1 MCGILGAI
9 PKQEDTVFTHALNLM
24 THRGPDGYGVWHDES
39 QEISL
44 GHRRLSIL
52 DLSEN
57 GKQPMFYNRYV
68 ITFNG
73 EVFNFT
79 EIKMELLSKGHQFQ
93 SDSDTEVILAAYM
106 EWGADCLRRFNGMW
120 AFGIWDREKREL
132 FLSRDRFGIKPLY
145 YAHIGDQLIFAS
157 EMKSIFP
164 FLPELTTSK
173 HFEFCK
179 NNMFDYETTD
189 KCLVQGIKRFPA
201 GHYAVVSVHN
211 TRDIKPVQWW
221 DTLDSLYDVG
231 DNYNDHVE
239 RFRELFFDAI
249 KIRMR
254 SDVKIGTALSGGVDS
269 SAVICAMANINR
281 AGDSR
286 VADDWQNA
294 FVATFPNSMLDESGY
309 AKQVTDHLGVNAV
322 FKEINA
328 VDAIDKLEDYLW
340 YFEEMYLTSPI
351 PMIEIYKTIKENGVT
366 VSIDGHGAD
375 ELIAGYGGNMFD
387 AVMDSPFN
395 LPKVQNVVN
404 TFVDYMDFEEEGTF
418 SKKTELYKKAYK
430 QVGVRYRNLM
440 FRNGNKTGD
449 PKRDKL
455 GHFNSYLYG
464 EFHEKVLPTLLR
476 NYDRYSMAAS
486 VEIRMP
492 FMDHRLVSFC
502 FSLPWH
508 SKLRGGYTK
517 AVLRQSMDPY
527 VPKEVIWR
535 KSKIGF
541 NTPFAE
547 WMKGPWK
554 NYILDMVGSSDFKT
568 SSLID
573 GPKVRKQIEGIISG
587 SAVQYD
593 AGKDAWVSLM
603 PYLWEKSVLNAY
615 RKPAVL

>member
-9 PKQEDTVFTHALNLM
+9 PKQDETTFLHALNLM
-24 THRGPDGYGVWHDES
+24 EHRGPDGFGTWHDES
-39 QEISL
+39 NQVSL

-57 GKQPMFYNRYV
+57 GKQPMFYDRYV

-79 EIKMELLSKGHQFQ
+79 EIKIELESKGYQFR

-106 EWGADCLRRFNGMW
+106 EWGADCLRKFNGMW
-120 AFGIWDREKREL
+120 AFAIWDREKREL

-145 YAHIGDQLIFAS
+145 YAIIGQQLVFAS

-164 FLPELTTSK
+164 FLPQLRVSK
-173 HFEFCK
+173 DFDFCK
-179 NNMFDYETTD
+179 RNMFDYETTD
-189 KCLVQGIKRFPA
+189 KCLIEGIKRFPA
-201 GHYAVVSVHN
+201 GHYANVSLDNVSSL
-211 TRDIKPVQWW
+211 TPIRWW
-221 DTLDSLYDVG
+221 NTLDSIYEVG
-231 DNYNDHVE
+231 DNYDEHVE

-254 SDVKIGTALSGGVDS
+254 SDVRIGTALSGGVDS

-286 VADDWQNA
+286 VANDWQNA
-294 FVATFPNSMLDESGY
+294 FCATFPNTMLDESRY
-309 AKQVTDHLGVNAV
+309 AKMVTDHLGINAV
-322 FKEINA
+322 FKEINP
-328 VDAIDKLEDYLW
+328 VKGLDNLEEYLW
-340 YFEEMYLTSPI
+340 LFEEMYLTSPI

-395 LPKVQNVVN
+395 FSKIQNVVN
-404 TFVDYMDFEEEGTF
+404 TFVDYMDFEEEGTL
-418 SKKTELYKKAYK
+418 SKKMELYQRAYK
-430 QVGVRYRNLM
+430 QVAVRYRNL
-440 FRNGNKTGD
+440 FLRDGNKSGD
-449 PKRDKL
+449 PQRDKL
-455 GHFNSYLYG
+455 GHFNKYLYA

-492 FMDHRLVSFC
+492 FMDHRLVSYC

-517 AVLRQSMDPY
+517 SVLRQAMDPY

-547 WMKGPWK
+547 WMKGSWK
-554 NYILDMVGSSDFKT
+554 EYLLDMVASSDF
-568 SSLID
+568 SNSD
-573 GPKVRKQIEGIISG
+573 VVDSAAVRKQIEGVILG
-587 SAVQYD
+587 NAVQYN

-603 PYLWEKSVLNAY
+603 PYLWEKSVLKAY